1 MLLQLEPLIS
11 LAARLNLLA
20 QSIPLWIF
28 ISFPTRCTR
37 EGSRCVKLSVLC
49 LHLSRP
55 GFPYRKKLNY
65 QGPTFR
71 FYGPG
76 MSPSKVIGIYIV
88 QGSLLV
94 LVPAPTTPMGP
105 TIVV

>member
-1 MLLQLEPLIS
+1 MYSGRFS
-11 LAARLNLLA
+11 LC
-20 QSIPLWIF
+20 QTFCSMSTPF
-28 ISFPTRCTR
+28 
-37 EGSRCVKLSVLC
+37 
-49 LHLSRP
+49 SRP
-55 GFPYRKKLNY
+55 GFLYRKKLNY